1 MKLILRDLSLSLNVS
16 RIKDAVVAIFLIA
29 YAGRVAGK
37 KSDLGPI
44 GENLTNTVRHF
55 REMRRLSYAELSR
68 QLAQLGREIP
78 PLGLRRL
85 ESGDRKVDVD
95 DLVALALALEVSPL
109 VLLLPV
115 EASALVP
122 EGAVY
127 DAEAIW
133 QWASGS
139 KALTES
145 NAFQFM
151 RDSNP
156 LYDWTG
162 VEAKLTKEA
171 TVMLSRSVEESDGD
185 G

>member
-1 MKLILRDLSLSLNVS
+1 M
-16 RIKDAVVAIFLIA
+16 
-29 YAGRVAGK
+29 AGK
-37 KSDLGPI
+37 KSDFGPV
-44 GENLTNTVRHF
+44 GDHVTRTVRHF
-55 REMRRLSYAELSR
+55 REERRLSYAELSR
-68 QLAQLGREIP
+68 QLSQLGREIP

-122 EGAVY
+122 QGPKY

-139 KALTES
+139 KALTEA
-145 NAFQFM
+145 NALRFI
-151 RDSNP
+151 RESNP
-156 LYDWTG
+156 LYDWSG
-162 VEAKLTKEA
+162 VEARLSKEA
-171 TVMLSRSVEESDGD
+171 TVMLSRNNVEGSDGAD
-185 G
+185 REV